1 MTTRRGSVT
10 YAAGERFG
18 TPLVFAVAAV
28 IPAAPKQGIALAGV
42 YNYWLVF
49 VSLLVAIL
57 ASYTALDLAS
67 RITASKGKS
76 AKAWL
81 VGGAFSMG
89 TGIWSMHFLGML
101 AFSLPIPMAYDVTIT
116 LLSMLIAVVVSGFAL
131 STVSQDT
138 LSTRSLVIGGVLMGF
153 GICAMHYTGM
163 AAMETHPPITY
174 DPVLFAASV
183 AIAIAASHAAL
194 WIAFTLRGGSDWLRF
209 AKFGSAIIMGFAI
222 TGMHYTG
229 MAAARFAPDSICLT
243 GPLVDNSW
251 MAGTLAGTTF
261 IILCITIGLSVID
274 SRMASKT
281 ARMADSLKRAND
293 ELQRLA
299 LQDPLTQLPN
309 RVLLEDRIDQ
319 AVAHAERSSLK
330 CAVLF
335 VDLDRFKMINDS
347 LGHFAG
353 DELLRAVASRLQTLV
368 RGEDTV
374 SRLGGDEF
382 VILLRDVT
390 GTENAAEIAEKILLA
405 LREPFR
411 IHEQELFVTP
421 SIGISVSPVHGD
433 TAQMLI
439 TRADAAMYNA
449 KQAGRNNCR
458 MYSSEFST
466 FFPERLM
473 LENDL
478 RRALGRREFE
488 LHYQPRV
495 DIEEGRVVGMEALIR
510 WRHPHKGLLF
520 PDEFVPLAEDTGL
533 IVPIGRWVIEESCAQ
548 NKAWQSAGLNK
559 LQVAVNISGVQ
570 FRQKD
575 LLDTIAHAL
584 ASSGLPAECLEVE
597 ITESVVMQNPS
608 EAIVTLEKLNQMGV
622 QISIDDFGTGYS
634 SLSYLKRFPIDKLKI
649 DRSFIRDISSDM
661 DDAAIVRATIGLAH
675 NMRLRVVA
683 EGVETDDQ
691 LQFLRSLGCDE
702 YQGYHKSKPLTAVD
716 FERNIRGDSSEH
728 KIPALRA
735 VANS

>member
-1 MTTRRGSVT
+1 MV
-10 YAAGERFG
+10 
-18 TPLVFAVAAV
+18 
-28 IPAAPKQGIALAGV
+28 GV

-67 RITASKGKS
+67 RITASKGRF
-76 AKAWL
+76 AQAWL
-81 VGGAFSMG
+81 LGGAFSMG
-89 TGIWSMHFLGML
+89 IGIWSMHFIGML

-116 LLSMLIAVVVSGFAL
+116 LVSMMIAIVVSGFAL
-131 STVSQDT
+131 YTVSRDS
-138 LSTRSLVIGGVLMGF
+138 LSARNLVQGGLLMGL
-153 GICAMHYTGM
+153 GICLMHYTGM
-163 AAMETHPPITY
+163 AAMKMDPHITY
-174 DPVLFAASV
+174 DAALFAASI
-183 AIAIAASHAAL
+183 AIAVAASHAAL
-194 WIAFTLRGGSDWLRF
+194 WIAFTLRGASDWIRY

-243 GPLVDNSW
+243 GPIVDNSW
-251 MAGTLAGTTF
+251 MAGMLAGTTF
-261 IILCITIGLSVID
+261 IILCITLGLSFID
-274 SRMASKT
+274 TRTASKT

-299 LQDPLTQLPN
+299 LHDPLTQLPN

-319 AVAHAERSSLK
+319 AIAHAERGKFK

-335 VDLDRFKMINDS
+335 VDLDRFKMVNDS
-347 LGHFAG
+347 LGHFVG

-390 GTENAAEIAEKILLA
+390 GPDNANEVADKILHA
-405 LREPFR
+405 LRDPFR
-411 IHEQELFVTP
+411 IHEQELYITP
-421 SIGISVSPVHGD
+421 SIGISVSPLHGD

-458 MYSSEFST
+458 MYSSNMST
-466 FFPERLM
+466 FFPQRLM

-478 RRALGRREFE
+478 RRALGRRELE
-488 LHYQPRV
+488 LYYQPQV
-495 DIEEGRVVGMEALIR
+495 DVADSRVVGMEALIR
-510 WRHPHKGLLF
+510 WRHPHRGLLL
-520 PDEFVPLAEDTGL
+520 PDEFIPLAEDTGL
-533 IVPIGRWVIEESCAQ
+533 IVPIGRWIITEACAQ
-548 NKAWQSAGLNK
+548 NKAWQSTGLHE
-559 LQVAVNISGVQ
+559 LRVGVNISGAQ

-575 LLDTIAHAL
+575 LLDTVAHAL
-584 ASSGLPAECLEVE
+584 SASNLAPECLELE
-597 ITESVVMQNPS
+597 ITETVVMQNPS
-608 EAIVTLEKLNQMGV
+608 EAVVILEKLSQMGV
-622 QISIDDFGTGYS
+622 QIAIDDFGTGYS

-649 DRSFIRDISSDM
+649 DRSFVRDVSSSM

-675 NMRLRVVA
+675 NLRLRVVA
-683 EGVETDDQ
+683 EGVETEDQ

-702 YQGYHKSKPLTAVD
+702 YQGYYKSKPLPAAE
-716 FERNIRGDSSEH
+716 FERSLRTESVEH
-728 KIPALRA
+728 KAPELRI
-735 VANS
+735 VATT